1 MLDKISK
8 REFENDQQVR
18 QAVNDILA
26 YYENRVFYDIE
37 IKKYVRFNY
46 ANDSLAVIPVM

>member
-8 REFENDQQVR
+8 REFENEQQVR
-18 QAVNDILA
+18 QVINDILT

-37 IKKYVRFNY
+37 IKKYVKFNY
-46 ANDSLAVIPVM
+46 SNRSLVVIPVI